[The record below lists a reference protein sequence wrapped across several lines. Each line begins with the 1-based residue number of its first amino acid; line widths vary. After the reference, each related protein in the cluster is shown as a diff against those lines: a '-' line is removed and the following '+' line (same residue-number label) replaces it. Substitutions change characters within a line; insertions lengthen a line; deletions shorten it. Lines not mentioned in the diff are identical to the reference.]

1 MNKSKKVY
9 FKDAPSFVAKV
20 INHKKNSTD
29 ILMLKEMY
37 SLRKEYFSREEEE
50 AKVIMDTY
58 MYLLINVTNSLSELI
73 VDKSIYLLTNK
84 KINKEK
90 VKQIINEFILID
102 QEVNLEK
109 IIETSFKLSKL
120 IKKSKYQ
127 YIYLLMLINFLL
139 IHYEFNQIKYLESDF
154 KYLDKYIKEYQKNN
168 KNNLIEFIEYKE
180 KNSRVLPDNYYSNLK
195 EIKLEE
201 IVNYIE
207 SNKERYIKKYYID
220 SLAIFGSFAK
230 GKARIDSDIDLIIK
244 LKNNVS
250 ILTRQRIKEDI
261 QQELY
266 LKFDRLCDVYI
277 IRKEFTDKEVKI
289 FKDNIKI
296 I

>member
-9 FKDAPSFVAKV
+9 FKDVPSFVAKV
-20 INHKKNSTD
+20 INHKKNSTN

-50 AKVIMDTY
+50 AKAIMDTY

-84 KINKEK
+84 KVNKEK

-139 IHYEFNQIKYLESDF
+139 IHYEFNQIKYLENDF

-220 SLAIFGSFAK
+220 YLAIFGSFAK

-261 QQELY
+261 QQEVY